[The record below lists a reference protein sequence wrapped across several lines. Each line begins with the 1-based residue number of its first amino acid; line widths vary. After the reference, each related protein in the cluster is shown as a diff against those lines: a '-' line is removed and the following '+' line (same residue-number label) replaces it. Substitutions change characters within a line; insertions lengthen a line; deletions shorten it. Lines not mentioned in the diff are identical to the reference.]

1 MNEFENVYK
10 NMQKEFSDKSEE
22 TRLQINQ
29 LLKSFENEIFKN
41 LEKKANKSDMQ
52 NQLNEKADLIHVNNA
67 LENKVNSIDNESIRL
82 NLEKINRE
90 IVNKLDFNKF
100 EAYMNDSRSA
110 LDEMQKELSMKSNL
124 KDVNLLIC
132 KKADIEKVNQ
142 ALIQVTEDLD
152 AKCSIQQV
160 NL

>member
-1 MNEFENVYK
+1 
-10 NMQKEFSDKSEE
+10 MQKEFSDKSEE
-22 TRLQINQ
+22 TRVQINQ

-41 LEKKANKSDMQ
+41 LEKKANKSEMQ
-52 NQLNEKADLIHVNNA
+52 NQLNEKADLIFINTA
-67 LENKVNSIDNESIRL
+67 LDNKVNYNENESMKL
-82 NLEKINRE
+82 NLEKLNRE

-100 EAYMNDSRSA
+100 EAYMNDSRVA
-110 LDEMQKELSMKSNL
+110 FDEMQKEISQKSTL
-124 KDVNLLIC
+124 RDVNLMLC

-160 NL
+160 NSIIFFI

>member
-52 NQLNEKADLIHVNNA
+52 NQLNEKDKQI
-67 LENKVNSIDNESIRL
+67 SIL
-82 NLEKINRE
+82 TKI
-90 IVNKLDFNKF
+90 IK
-100 EAYMNDSRSA
+100 
-110 LDEMQKELSMKSNL
+110 
-124 KDVNLLIC
+124 I
-132 KKADIEKVNQ
+132 
-142 ALIQVTEDLD
+142 
-152 AKCSIQQV
+152 
-160 NL
+160 

>member
-1 MNEFENVYK
+1 
-10 NMQKEFSDKSEE
+10 
-22 TRLQINQ
+22 
-29 LLKSFENEIFKN
+29 
-41 LEKKANKSDMQ
+41 MQ

-132 KKADIEKVNQ
+132 KKLFVCCLLYTYLYTDNVMFKNIK
-142 ALIQVTEDLD
+142 
-152 AKCSIQQV
+152 K
-160 NL
+160 

>member
-52 NQLNEKADLIHVNNA
+52 NQLNEN
-67 LENKVNSIDNESIRL
+67 
-82 NLEKINRE
+82 
-90 IVNKLDFNKF
+90 
-100 EAYMNDSRSA
+100 
-110 LDEMQKELSMKSNL
+110 
-124 KDVNLLIC
+124 
-132 KKADIEKVNQ
+132 
-142 ALIQVTEDLD
+142 
-152 AKCSIQQV
+152 
-160 NL
+160 